1 MQSCGPRHQLETT
14 EHDRVGVATRVCCAI
29 QFRTNSVQQGLKYI
43 SMKLLSSI
51 CLIAFAAPLFADGPK
66 VSAIVERA
74 RATVGAEAALN
85 NLVTLQMS
93 GWIEP
98 AESKMPSATILII
111 SRKPCSQRLVVTVDD
126 LVETT
131 ILEGNSGCIIRSNLS
146 DEDKRAQIRTMTDG
160 ELKRV
165 AFSTRQFFSFYA
177 ADFKGG
183 ERIEYQGIEQRRG
196 VRCHKLL
203 YSYSDGISTTRYFA
217 INDDTL
223 VSTITDKGVE
233 SVEVGEQIVAGI
245 RFPRRVEYY
254 QGQKMLHT
262 MVVHDIKV
270 NKPLTRGIFTI
281 PTGQKT
287 K

>member
-1 MQSCGPRHQLETT
+1 
-14 EHDRVGVATRVCCAI
+14 
-29 QFRTNSVQQGLKYI
+29 
-43 SMKLLSSI
+43 MKLLSSI
-51 CLIAFAAPLFADGPK
+51 CLFALAAPLFAGQAK

-74 RATVGAEAALN
+74 RATAGTEAALN
-85 NLVTLQMS
+85 NLVTLQIS

-131 ILEGNSGCIIRSNLS
+131 ILQGDSGCIIRSKLS
-146 DEDKRAQIRTMTDG
+146 DEEKRSQIRTMTDE

-165 AFSTRQFFSFYA
+165 AFSTRQLFSFYG
-177 ADFKGG
+177 ADFKRG
-183 ERIEYQGIEQRRG
+183 ERIEYEGIEQRRG

-203 YSYSDGISTTRYFA
+203 YSYPDGISTTRYFA
-217 INDDTL
+217 INNDML

-245 RFPRRVEYY
+245 KFPKRVEYY

-262 MVVHDIKV
+262 MVVRDIKV
-270 NKPLTRGIFTI
+270 NKPLKRGIFTI

>member
-1 MQSCGPRHQLETT
+1 
-14 EHDRVGVATRVCCAI
+14 
-29 QFRTNSVQQGLKYI
+29 
-43 SMKLLSSI
+43 MKLLFSI
-51 CLIAFAAPLFADGPK
+51 CFIALAASLFAEGPK

-74 RATVGAEAALN
+74 RATAGTEVALN

-111 SRKPCSQRLVVTVDD
+111 SRKPCSQRLAVTVDD

-146 DEDKRAQIRTMTDG
+146 DEEQRSQIRAMTDD

-165 AFSTRQFFSFYA
+165 AFSTRQLFSFYG

-183 ERIEYQGIEQRRG
+183 ERIKYEGIEQRRG

-203 YSYSDGISTTRYFA
+203 YFYPEGISTTRYFA
-217 INDDTL
+217 INDDML

-233 SVEVGEQIVAGI
+233 CVEVGAQIVAGI
-245 RFPRRVEYY
+245 RFPERIEYY
-254 QGQKMLHT
+254 QEQKKLHT

-270 NKPLTRGIFTI
+270 NKPLKRGIFTI

>member
-1 MQSCGPRHQLETT
+1 
-14 EHDRVGVATRVCCAI
+14 
-29 QFRTNSVQQGLKYI
+29 
-43 SMKLLSSI
+43 MKLFYSI
-51 CLIAFAAPLFADGPK
+51 CLIALAAPLFAGGPK
-66 VSAIVERA
+66 VSAIIERA
-74 RATVGAEAALN
+74 RATVGTEAALD

-131 ILEGNSGCIIRSNLS
+131 ILEGDTGCIIRSNLR
-146 DEDKRAQIRTMTDG
+146 DEDKRAQIRTMTD
-160 ELKRV
+160 EEVKRV
-165 AFSTRQFFSFYA
+165 AFSTRQFFNFYG
-177 ADFKGG
+177 ADFKRG
-183 ERIEYQGIEQRRG
+183 ERIEYLGIEQRRG

-203 YSYSDGISTTRYFA
+203 YSYPGGISTTRYFA
-217 INDDTL
+217 INDDML

-245 RFPRRVEYY
+245 RFPKRVEYY
-254 QGQKMLHT
+254 QDQKMLHS
-262 MVVHDIKV
+262 MVVHEVEV
-270 NKPLTRGIFTI
+270 NKPLKRGIFTI

>member
-1 MQSCGPRHQLETT
+1 
-14 EHDRVGVATRVCCAI
+14 
-29 QFRTNSVQQGLKYI
+29 
-43 SMKLLSSI
+43 MKLLSSI
-51 CLIAFAAPLFADGPK
+51 CLIALTAPLFAGQAK

-74 RATVGAEAALN
+74 RATAGTETTLN
-85 NLVTLQMS
+85 DLVTLQIS

-131 ILEGNSGCIIRSNLS
+131 ILQGDSGCIIRSNLS
-146 DEDKRAQIRTMTDG
+146 DEEKRAQIRTMTDE

-165 AFSTRQFFSFYA
+165 AFSTRQLFSFYG
-177 ADFKGG
+177 ADFKRG
-183 ERIEYQGIEQRRG
+183 ERIKYEGIEQRRG

-203 YSYSDGISTTRYFA
+203 YSYPDGISTTRYFA
-217 INDDTL
+217 INNDML

-245 RFPRRVEYY
+245 KFPKRVEYY

-262 MVVHDIKV
+262 VVVHDIKV
-270 NKPLTRGIFTI
+270 NKPLKRGIFTI